1 MTNLFVVLK
10 SYSVLD
16 KDPRGSKVLVRYA
29 IVSILEIK
37 AEKEHLIMKLKKTA
51 LLVPDGDAKKF
62 FWVTRGP

>member
-37 AEKEHLIMKLKKTA
+37 AEKEHLIMKLEEAMGYT
-51 LLVPDGDAKKF
+51 F
-62 FWVTRGP
+62 